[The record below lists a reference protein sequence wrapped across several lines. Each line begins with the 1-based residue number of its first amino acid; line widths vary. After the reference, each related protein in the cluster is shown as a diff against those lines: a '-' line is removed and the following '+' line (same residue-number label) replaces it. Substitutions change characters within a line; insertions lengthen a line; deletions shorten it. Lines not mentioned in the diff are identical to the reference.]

1 MAVVRYREITKTC
14 GLATDNNILALG
26 PYIGWSKGLFHV
38 GLFCWLFVWAS
49 SPRNSL
55 IRCLK
60 RAAKFSGKITEEE
73 IKRIVNNRPRDK
85 RREQ

>member
-26 PYIGWSKGLFHV
+26 PCIGWSKGLFHV

-60 RAAKFSGKITEEE
+60 RAAKFSGKLTEKE
-73 IKRIVNNRPRDK
+73 IKRRELPR
-85 RREQ
+85 